1 MQLQFACTHHGHEC
15 DGNLGLLRISV
26 HFPGWNDCSVD
37 IFNEF
42 ILDFYC
48 GSKVYIQAQIYTDI
62 PTNVVKCLLASCT
75 SPRHFWKSTKF

>member
-37 IFNEF
+37 IFYEF
-42 ILDFYC
+42 ILDFY
-48 GSKVYIQAQIYTDI
+48 
-62 PTNVVKCLLASCT
+62 
-75 SPRHFWKSTKF
+75 F

>member
-1 MQLQFACTHHGHEC
+1 MVFHLPAELSNTSTFKFFELLLGHLKCNCSLHGHEC

-42 ILDFYC
+42 ILDFY
-48 GSKVYIQAQIYTDI
+48 
-62 PTNVVKCLLASCT
+62 
-75 SPRHFWKSTKF
+75 F